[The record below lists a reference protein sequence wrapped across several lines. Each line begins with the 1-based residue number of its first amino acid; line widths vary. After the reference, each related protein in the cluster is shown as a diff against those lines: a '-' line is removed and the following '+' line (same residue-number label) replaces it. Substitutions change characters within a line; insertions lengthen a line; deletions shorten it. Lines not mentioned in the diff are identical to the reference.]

1 MLVGE
6 RKRVMLNRNLR
17 SRRNLLLCAAALA
30 AAQPIYRTGS
40 QLVEVDVVVHNDKG
54 PVKGLTKDDFT
65 IQDKGKPQTIAVFAM
80 TERGSTAGNTAPLPP
95 GVSSNRLNAHGES
108 TQTATVILFDRLN
121 MLEATS
127 SSSSK
132 QSSSSSSSGPGLS
145 GASAT
150 ARRQLLELLSTMGA
164 PEKVGLYSLYKDLT
178 VVRDFNEDA
187 APLVDAAK
195 RLSAPSPQAS
205 GGTPEEQAMETTLRG
220 ALTPGQS
227 MENTARAEI
236 TAAAFR
242 SIARRMEGI
251 QGRKSLIWI
260 ASSFPLTY
268 GTSTDRRSNDEA
280 EVANIANILSEANIA
295 LYSIDPRG
303 AGTFNSQPTSA
314 NSNNNAQE
322 GRVSASARGKGGL
335 SQVDNL
341 SQSASSLSGT
351 QAMEMIADQTGGKAY
366 INLNEIAGPIR
377 EAMAST
383 EVDYTLGF
391 YVDDKALDGKKHE
404 LSVKV
409 AKKPET
415 AGAKVLFRKSY
426 LAVAKP
432 EHPQM
437 GELVADRLDAGGVGV
452 MAVALS
458 DPNKPGIDAVQVRV
472 DIKDLQFERRVDK
485 WAAAFDL
492 ALAIET
498 GAGEPK
504 TVVSPTNLS
513 LTDDQLRKGLTAG
526 LIVDNTIPAPD
537 KAATLRVVVQDK
549 STGAA
554 GSVRVPLPAK

>member
-1 MLVGE
+1 MFYRNVGSY
-6 RKRVMLNRNLR
+6 R
-17 SRRNLLLCAAALA
+17 SLLLCAAALA
-30 AAQPIYRTGS
+30 TAQPIYRTGS
-40 QLVEVDVVVHNDKG
+40 QLVEVDVVVHTDKG
-54 PVKGLTKDDFT
+54 PVKGLTKEDFT
-65 IQDKGKPQTIAVFAM
+65 IQDKGKPQNIAVFAM
-80 TERGSTAGNTAPLPP
+80 TERGSTAGNTPPLPP
-95 GVSSNRLNAHGES
+95 GVASNRLNARGEA
-108 TQTATVILFDRLN
+108 TNTATVILFDRLN
-121 MLEATS
+121 MLESTS
-127 SSSSK
+127 SSSSTK
-132 QSSSSSSSGPGLS
+132 QSSSTSSGPGLS
-145 GASAT
+145 GASAS
-150 ARRQLLELLSTMGA
+150 ARRQVLELLSTLGA
-164 PEKVGLYSLYKDLT
+164 SEKVGLYSLYQGLT

-187 APLVDAAK
+187 APLVEAAK
-195 RLSAPSPQAS
+195 RLNAPSPQSTVQSIDGA
-205 GGTPEEQAMETTLRG
+205 LRE

-242 SIARRMEGI
+242 SIARRMEGV

-268 GTSTDRRSNDEA
+268 GGSSDRRTNDEA
-280 EVANIANILSEANIA
+280 EVMNIANILSDSNIA

-303 AGTFNSQPTSA
+303 AGTSNSQPSSA
-314 NSNNNAQE
+314 NGNNNVQE

-335 SQVDNL
+335 AQVDNL
-341 SQSASSLSGT
+341 SQTASSLSGT
-351 QAMEMIADQTGGKAY
+351 QAMEMIAEQTGGKAF
-366 INLNEIAGPIR
+366 INVNEIAGPIR

-383 EVDYTLGF
+383 EVAYTLGF
-391 YVDDKALDGKKHE
+391 YVDDKALDGKKHD

-432 EHPQM
+432 EHAPM

-458 DPNKPGIDAVQVRV
+458 DPNKPGIDAVQVKV
-472 DIKDLQFERRVDK
+472 DLKDLQFERRVDK
-485 WAAAFDL
+485 WAASFDL
-492 ALAIET
+492 ALSIES

-504 TVVSPTNLS
+504 TEVSPTNIS

-549 STGAA
+549 ATGAA
-554 GSVRVPLPAK
+554 GSVRVPLPSK